1 MREHFQHVLQQRK
14 FCANVGGTWVFFLA
28 GEQKEMLDDD
38 WRCVDFVVEMWF
50 VEQFWWN
57 KNMPSWLIVI
67 LMLIL
72 WHGKELA
79 RLAVC
84 CNVFCTCP
92 KKHKFASGKLL
103 KLQVFYWGIPLFKL
117 PFAVSSVVFFFT
129 RSNKWPQPS
138 AGWAAFGI
146 SLKTTKLGPSGLRL
160 LKTAVKTT
168 TRFGNKKHTVKGG
181 LNFMKSRSEWI
192 YIYNQEN
199 VLPSLTH
206 NIQKQKTTRW
216 FQPNLKNLPFT
227 WIIFPGKGKNKKN

>member
-57 KNMPSWLIVI
+57 KNMPNWLIVI

-117 PFAVSSVVFFFT
+117 PFAVSSVVFF
-129 RSNKWPQPS
+129 SPVQIND
-138 AGWAAFGI
+138 
-146 SLKTTKLGPSGLRL
+146 
-160 LKTAVKTT
+160 
-168 TRFGNKKHTVKGG
+168 
-181 LNFMKSRSEWI
+181 
-192 YIYNQEN
+192 
-199 VLPSLTH
+199 
-206 NIQKQKTTRW
+206 
-216 FQPNLKNLPFT
+216 PNLRRAEQRLEFPSKPPNLDQVV
-227 WIIFPGKGKNKKN
+227 WGC